1 MDESAVWATTLLVLE
16 VMAEDELIFAHPQV
30 GHLTHV
36 WMAVSATLA
45 SLAHIPQEVST
56 DGI

>member
-16 VMAEDELIFAHPQV
+16 IMAEDELIFAHSQV
-30 GHLTHV
+30 GHFTHV
-36 WMAVSATLA
+36 WMAIAATLA
-45 SLAHIPQEVST
+45 SLAYVPQEVSA

>member
-16 VMAEDELIFAHPQV
+16 VMAEDELIFAYPQV

-36 WMAVSATLA
+36 WMAIAATLA
-45 SLAHIPQEVST
+45 SLAYIPQEVST